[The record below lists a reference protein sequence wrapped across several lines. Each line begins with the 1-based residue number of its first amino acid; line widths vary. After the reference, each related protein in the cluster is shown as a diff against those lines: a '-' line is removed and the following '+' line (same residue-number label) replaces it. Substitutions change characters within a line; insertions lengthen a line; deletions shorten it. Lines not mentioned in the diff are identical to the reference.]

1 MSPQHNSSSSD
12 TTAFIRVVLFVVVLI
27 ATVCAVVYLKRSS
40 DLPLTPEGVAARD
53 SLRRIAH
60 PDTTVSP
67 GSVPADAAGTVEYP
81 SDSVTMDLRVP
92 SDAGYEDGY
101 YAGITDGVAGE
112 ERASYDESSQFPE
125 ASQRRNYAEAYRR
138 GYAQG
143 YADGLEGKEFGMT
156 PHSEEDEKILEE
168 EENYEQQQGNP

>member
-1 MSPQHNSSSSD
+1 MSSQHNPSSSD
-12 TTAFIRVVLFVVVLI
+12 TTAFIRVVLFVIILA

-40 DLPLTPEGVAARD
+40 DIPLTPEGVAARD

-60 PDTTVSP
+60 PDTTAVP
-67 GSVPADAAGTVEYP
+67 GSIPADATETRSVP
-81 SDSVTMDLRVP
+81 SHSVTMDPRVP

-101 YAGITDGVAGE
+101 YAGITDGVVGE

-125 ASQRRNYAEAYRR
+125 AAQRRNYAEAYRR

-156 PHSEEDEKILEE
+156 PHSPEDEEILEE
-168 EENYEQQQGNP
+168 EETYEQQGTP

>member
-1 MSPQHNSSSSD
+1 MSSQHNSSSSD

-101 YAGITDGVAGE
+101 YAGITDGSDRTKPIRSFG
-112 ERASYDESSQFPE
+112 ASITN
-125 ASQRRNYAEAYRR
+125 R
-138 GYAQG
+138 
-143 YADGLEGKEFGMT
+143 
-156 PHSEEDEKILEE
+156 
-168 EENYEQQQGNP
+168 